1 MRAVR
6 FFKRSLF
13 FLGLALVLFS
23 ISGAVLVYTYQDQLV
38 SRFLSEANQQI
49 ATPIHAGNIKASW
62 WEKFPNISIVLSD
75 VIVDGSL
82 PGAADTL
89 AVAENIYL
97 AFNIWDILQGS
108 WNVEQIHFENGR
120 LFLVQTE
127 LGDNNFT
134 IVRKDTSRQKKS
146 TGFNLDKILLQQVSI
161 TYLDLLRQQTF
172 NVNAPNIAAS
182 VSAKDQV
189 YDIELD
195 GSLISESLKIKD
207 LLYIVDKELNIDGVL
222 QYQQANKR
230 WDIKGTEFELNSSTF
245 LVDGFYQGDTNQLDI
260 TFKGHDTDIQ
270 TILSLLP
277 NEVSRDFNA
286 YRSKGEIYFDG
297 HLEGSVTDDHPLG
310 LSVNFG
316 CRGAAFYH
324 PDFKKGIREVY
335 LSGNYHSKEASDLSK
350 ATLSLKNIKGNM
362 EGQPIKGNLQIRDL
376 TNYQIKGDLQGTF
389 ELNSWHK
396 FLPPGQVTE
405 ATGSVQ
411 LDISFDGPV
420 NQLKSPSSADKFK
433 TSGEMIV
440 TDMNFSLKENSLP
453 FQDFNGHFLFNG
465 RDLAISNFKG
475 AIGNSDFQLNG
486 FFRNIIAF
494 VFAKN
499 QPIGIEADLQSE
511 NLDLDELLT
520 GNTKAPDKTVDGK
533 QAYTTFEIN
542 PRLALNFNCA
552 VEQLKFRRFRGHK
565 IKGKLNI
572 ANQIAQGDQIEFET
586 LGGQISMNGRVD
598 GRKKNYIRVYTQS
611 SYNGIHLDSL
621 FYVFENFGQDF
632 LEDQHLKGQAYADID
647 TYMAFDDHLRFKSPD
662 LVVNAGLVIE
672 NGELNNFEP
681 LQKLSTYIDSQDL
694 KHLTFADLKNTV
706 QIKDREIYLP
716 DMVVKSNVNTI
727 AVNGTHTFDQDINYR
742 LKVPIKSSKKDK
754 DEYFGALEDDGLNT
768 NLFLKITGTTADYQ
782 VIYDKAAVKNKIKHD
797 LREEKWE
804 FRKAARNKGAD
815 ESTQELNE
823 EDFFDFEEADSTA
836 LPQ

>member
-1 MRAVR
+1 MRAIR

-23 ISGAVLVYTYQDQLV
+23 ISGAVLVYTYQNQLV
-38 SRFLSEANQQI
+38 SRFLSEADQQI
-49 ATPIHAGNIKASW
+49 DTPIHAGDIKASW
-62 WEKFPNISIVLSD
+62 WEKFPNVSIVLSD

-82 PGAADTL
+82 PGATDTL
-89 AVAENIYL
+89 AVADNIYC
-97 AFNIWDILQGS
+97 AFNAWDILQGS
-108 WNVEQIHFENGR
+108 WTVEQIHVEKGR
-120 LFLVQTE
+120 IFLVQTE
-127 LGDNNFT
+127 LGDNNYT
-134 IVRKDTSRQKKS
+134 IVRKDTSRQRKS
-146 TGFNLDKILLQQVSI
+146 TGFNLDKIQLEQVSI
-161 TYLDLLRQQTF
+161 TYLDLLRQQEF
-172 NVNAPNIAAS
+172 KLKAPDLTASLAA
-182 VSAKDQV
+182 AEQT

-207 LLYIVDKELNIDGVL
+207 LQYVVDKELDVNGNL
-222 QYQQANKR
+222 SYQQSDKR
-230 WDIKGTEFELNSSTF
+230 WDIRETEFELNNSAF
-245 LVDGFYQGDTNQLDI
+245 LVDGFYQGNNNQLDI
-260 TFKGHDTDIQ
+260 TFKGHDTNIQ

-277 NEVSRDFNA
+277 NEVSSDFNV
-286 YRSKGEIYFDG
+286 YRSKGAIYFDG
-297 HLEGSVTDDHPLG
+297 HLQGSVADDDPLT
-310 LSVNFG
+310 LDINFG

-324 PDFKKGIREVY
+324 PDYKKGIQEVY
-335 LSGNYHSKEASDLSK
+335 LSGHYHSEEASDISK
-350 ATLSLKNIKGNM
+350 ATLELKNIKGNM
-362 EGQPIKGNLQIRDL
+362 EGQPINGNLRIRNL
-376 TNYQIKGDLQGTF
+376 TNYQLKGDLQGTF
-389 ELNSWHK
+389 DLNSWQK

-405 ATGSVQ
+405 ASGSVQ
-411 LDISFDGPV
+411 LDISFDGLV
-420 NQLKSPSSADKFK
+420 NQLKSPRSADKFK

-453 FQDFNGHFLFNG
+453 FKDFNGHFLFNG

-499 QPIGIEADLQSE
+499 QPIGIEADLQVQ

-520 GNTKAPDKTVDGK
+520 GHTKAPDKTVDGK
-533 QAYTTFEIN
+533 QSYTTFEIN

-552 VEQLKFRRFRGHK
+552 VDQLKFRRFRGRN

-572 ANQIAQGDQIEFET
+572 SDQIAQGDQIEFNT
-586 LGGQISMNGRVD
+586 LGGQISMSGRVD
-598 GRKKNYIRVYTQS
+598 GRKKNHIRVYTQS
-611 SYNGIHLDSL
+611 SYQGIHLDSL

-632 LEDQHLKGQAYADID
+632 LEDQHLKGQAFADIA
-647 TYMAFDDHLRFKSPD
+647 TYMAFDDNLRFKSPD

-672 NGELNNFEP
+672 NGELNNFAP
-681 LQKLSTYIDSQDL
+681 LQKLSTYIDSEDL

-716 DMVVKSNVNTI
+716 NMVVKSNVNTI
-727 AVNGTHTFDQDINYR
+727 AVNGTHTFDQDISYR

-768 NLFLKITGTTADYQ
+768 NLFLKITGTTTDYQ
-782 VIYDKAAVKNKIKHD
+782 VIYDKAAVKDKIKQD

-804 FRKAARNKGAD
+804 FRKAAQNKGAD
-815 ESTQELNE
+815 ENTQELDE